1 MMCTLNYNLSLGIG
15 CIGNQDSCK
24 GQFQVEL
31 TDSEIQQVT
40 YALAEADKEVPD
52 SITIQHVLPAIHA
65 AIMKEVTPIA
75 FDYVTVVSFEEGY
88 TEVSPFDVM
97 EEDVA
102 NGTFDPTSNPDFD
115 GSEDSM
121 YEVWDDWQFEKL
133 ASMSLHDKAEYLRN
147 RYKLKIGAEDMM
159 GLDIQYS
166 WLPTSV

>member
-1 MMCTLNYNLSLGIG
+1 MMNTLNYNLSLGIG
-15 CIGNQDSCK
+15 CIGSQDSCK

-40 YALAEADKEVPD
+40 SALAKANQEVPD
-52 SITIQHVLPAIHA
+52 SITIQHELPAIHA
-65 AIMKEVTPIA
+65 VIMKEVIPIA
-75 FDYVTVVSFEEGY
+75 FDYVTVASFEEGY

-97 EEDVA
+97 EEDLA
-102 NGTFDPTSNPDFD
+102 AGTFDPTTNPDYD

-147 RYKLKIGAEDMM
+147 RYKLRIGKEDTDQV
-159 GLDIQYS
+159 DIQYS
-166 WLPTSV
+166 WLPNSL